1 MSIQAL
7 TASRNANLR
16 VGLLAIIAVLVA
28 IFAFHDA
35 LWELVRRWIGE
46 EEYSHGFLIPVVAA
60 WMLWMRRDAVLA
72 NLGHGSWLGPVLVLF
87 AAGVHIVAEYTSIF
101 VLSHLAFIV
110 VLFGIALAAGG
121 YGLLKITFIP
131 IAFLIFSIPLPYF
144 IEAKLTLQLQLISSQ
159 LGVAVINLFQIPVY
173 LEGNLIELGN
183 YKLQVVEACSGLRY
197 LYPLLSLSFLAAYLF
212 QAPFWQ
218 RALVFLSGIPIT
230 IGMNGFRIG
239 MVGVTVDRWGGRMA
253 DEVLHFFEGWVIFVA
268 CAGLLV
274 AEIFILARL
283 SGRTFWQAFRLPLST
298 TRSVGEK
305 PSRLANRVALVTC
318 VLLLCAS
325 GLAVSSISRRPEF
338 VPQRLRFALFPTTIG
353 AWQGR
358 TALLDQ
364 SVESYLGLDDYIL
377 SKYVKK
383 DGKPVDFYVAY
394 YSTQRNGYAPHS
406 PTVCIPG
413 GGWAITSLQQLN
425 YGDDGGE
432 FPFNRVIIERD
443 DGVKELVYYWFDE
456 RGRKIANEYWAKWY
470 LLVDAIIENRTDG
483 SLVRLMTQIYPSEA
497 EQDADSRLRSFMR
510 EVAPNLR
517 AYLPSE
523 RPTQATSARTSA
535 SPDG

>member
-1 MSIQAL
+1 MSIQTL

-16 VGLLAIIAVLVA
+16 AGILAIFALLLA

-35 LWELVRRWIGE
+35 LLELVRRWIGE

-60 WMLWMRRDAVLA
+60 WLLWMRRDALLA
-72 NLGHGSWLGPVLVLF
+72 NLGNGSWMGPVLVLF

-101 VLSHLAFIV
+101 VLSHLAFIIV
-110 VLFGIALAAGG
+110 IFGIALAAGG

-197 LYPLLSLSFLAAYLF
+197 LYPLLGLSFLAAYLF

-239 MVGVTVDRWGGRMA
+239 MVGVTVDRWGSGMA

-283 SGRTFWQAFRLPLST
+283 SGRTFWQVFRLPQST
-298 TRSVGEK
+298 TASGGEK
-305 PSRLANRVALVTC
+305 PARPPNRVALITC

-325 GLAVSSISRRPEF
+325 GLAVSSISGRPEF

-353 AWQGR
+353 EWHGR

-364 SVESYLGLDDYIL
+364 DVERYLGLDDYIL
-377 SKYVKK
+377 SNYVKP
-383 DGKPVDFYVAY
+383 DGKRVDFYVAY

-413 GGWAITSLQQLN
+413 GGWAIISLQQLN
-425 YGDDGGE
+425 YGDDGNA

-443 DGVKELVYYWFDE
+443 DGVKQVVYYWFDE

-470 LLVDAIIENRTDG
+470 LLVDAIVENRTDG
-483 SLVRLMTQIYPSEA
+483 SLVRLMTQIYPSET
-497 EQDADSRLRSFMR
+497 EHDADNRLRAFMR
-510 EVAPNLR
+510 EVAPNLG

-523 RPTQATSARTSA
+523 QPAQAKSARSSA